1 MTTFWFLVVGSL
13 VLLFALLVGVID
25 HWQDRRPRGVD
36 ARDWQRVSN
45 ERRDAHERARL
56 NRVMRHR

>member
-1 MTTFWFLVVGSL
+1 MTFWLWLIVGIVVAFAALVWL
-13 VLLFALLVGVID
+13 VDA
-25 HWQDRRPRGVD
+25 WQDRRPTGVD

-45 ERRDAHERARL
+45 ERRDAHERARF

>member
-1 MTTFWFLVVGSL
+1 MTFWLWLSVGLVFLFVAIL
-13 VLLFALLVGVID
+13 MVLEA
-25 HWQDRRPRGVD
+25 WQDRQPKGVD